1 MLRFATRYGSNGV
14 SSWLRQPYCR
24 YGVHARTTLRAR
36 MISGDS
42 FGALTDVEKIMLDS
56 VKATGPISFSTFMQ
70 LSLGHPTY
78 GYYMKPEHAVFGTQG
93 DFVTSPEIS
102 QMFGEL
108 VALWMIKQW
117 MDTNVKVP
125 FRVVELGPGRGTL
138 MEDIIRVS
146 DIERVVIYFSP
157 SSFQVLNQLP
167 ATPGKLKSV
176 HLVESSVSMRASQ
189 EGKLR
194 KASQED
200 GFEIMWHDAIEEI
213 EHEEDVFT
221 MLVAHEFFDAL
232 PVNVIERTQQGWNE
246 VLIAPSSDPSIK
258 YTMPSSESDSKPVS
272 PPQFQPMSSRWT
284 RVLSPSPTGSS
295 TLLGLASPR
304 FSSLPIGTRIE
315 VSRASMNHARNI
327 GKLIG
332 TKGGGCALIVDYGAD
347 KAFGDSL
354 RAFKQHKIVDLFC
367 RPGECDVTAN
377 VDFGLLKESMADL
390 VSTHGPISQRDFLTR
405 MGIEIRAGALMR
417 SASSPERKKAI
428 EEGANRLVDPLGMG
442 EQYKVLGVVAK
453 SSEEGQA
460 VDEVWPFTNTAS
472 THP

>member
-14 SSWLRQPYCR
+14 SSWLRQPNCR
-24 YGVHARTTLRAR
+24 HGVHARTILRAR
-36 MISGDS
+36 MMSGDS

-56 VKATGPISFSTFMQ
+56 VKATGPISFSSFMQ

-93 DFVTSPEIS
+93 DFITSPEIS

-108 VALWMIKQW
+108 VALWMIKHW

-138 MEDIIRVS
+138 MDDMLRV
-146 DIERVVIYFSP
+146 
-157 SSFQVLNQLP
+157 LKQLP

-176 HLVESSVSMRASQ
+176 HLVESSASMRALQ

-194 KASQED
+194 KASQE
-200 GFEIMWHDAIEEI
+200 GNFEIMWHDAIEEI
-213 EHEEDVFT
+213 EPEEDVFT

-232 PVNVIERTQQGWNE
+232 PVNVIEKTQQGWNE
-246 VLIAPSSDPSIK
+246 VLIAPSNDPSIK
-258 YTMPSSESDSKPVS
+258 YTMPL
-272 PPQFQPMSSRWT
+272 F
-284 RVLSPSPTGSS
+284 RVRLKARLSPAIATHAFALDAS

-304 FSSLPIGTRIE
+304 FFSLPVGTRIE
-315 VSRASMNHARNI
+315 VSRASMNQARNI

-332 TKGGGCALIVDYGAD
+332 TKGGGCALVVDYGAD
-347 KAFGDSL
+347 KAFSDSL
-354 RAFKQHKIVDLFC
+354 RSISSAV
-367 RPGECDVTAN
+367 PGECDVTAN
-377 VDFGLLKESMADL
+377 VDFALLKESMADL

-405 MGIEIRAGALMR
+405 MGIEIRAAALVR

-428 EEGANRLVDPLGMG
+428 EDGANRLVDPLGMG

-453 SSEEGQA
+453 SSGGGQE
-460 VDEVWPFTNTAS
+460 VGEVWPFTGIQES